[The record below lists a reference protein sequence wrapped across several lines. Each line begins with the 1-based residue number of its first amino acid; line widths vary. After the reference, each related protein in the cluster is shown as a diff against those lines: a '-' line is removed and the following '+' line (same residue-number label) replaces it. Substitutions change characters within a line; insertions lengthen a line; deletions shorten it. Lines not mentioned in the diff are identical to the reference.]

1 MRKIAVS
8 VLVLLFS
15 IPTLWALNEMQE
27 SPYPP
32 TYSYTT
38 LSTGFSISAAEGE
51 DMRNAIP
58 VSFQAGVL
66 SNNESGSM
74 ALGFGTRIDIGFGIG
89 SNSRNISIDTMAG
102 LDMLFRFNRSFA
114 LDVLAGCAFGFID
127 TEENPDLLT
136 MGPALSA
143 ALRITPAGFSAVAL
157 DAGVAVYGQF
167 GIGDEYTGVNFVP
180 YVSITFDL
188 SSWPVLFHPY
198 HSSHVIIF

>member
-114 LDVLAGCAFGFID
+114 LDVLAGCAFGFTD
-127 TEENPDLLT
+127 TDENTSVLT

-143 ALRITPAGFSAVAL
+143 ALRVTPAGFSAVAL
-157 DAGVAVYGQF
+157 DAGAAVYGQF

-188 SSWPVLFHPY
+188 SSWPVFFHPY

>member
-1 MRKIAVS
+1 MRKLTIS
-8 VLVLLFS
+8 VMILLFS
-15 IPTLWALNEMQE
+15 LSSVWALNEVQE

-38 LSTGFSISAAEGE
+38 ISTGFSISAADGE
-51 DMRNAIP
+51 EVRNAVP

-74 ALGFGTRIDIGFGIG
+74 AMGFGTRIDIGFGIG

-114 LDVLAGCAFGFID
+114 IDVLAGCAFGFIGTD
-127 TEENPDLLT
+127 ENPDILT
-136 MGPALSA
+136 IGPALSA

-157 DAGVAVYGQF
+157 DAGAAVYGQF

-180 YVSITFDL
+180 YVSITFDI

>member
-1 MRKIAVS
+1 MRKITAS

-15 IPTLWALNEMQE
+15 LSSLWALNEVPE

-38 LSTGFSISAAEGE
+38 ISTGFSISAAEKE
-51 DMRNAIP
+51 EVRNAIP

-102 LDMLFRFNRSFA
+102 L
-114 LDVLAGCAFGFID
+114 VLAGCAFGFID

-157 DAGVAVYGQF
+157 DAGAAVYGQF

-188 SSWPVLFHPY
+188 SSWPVFFHPY